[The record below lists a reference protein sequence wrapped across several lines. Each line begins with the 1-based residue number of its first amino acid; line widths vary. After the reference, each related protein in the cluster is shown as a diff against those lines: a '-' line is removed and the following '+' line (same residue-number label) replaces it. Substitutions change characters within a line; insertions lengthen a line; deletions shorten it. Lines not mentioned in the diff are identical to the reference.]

1 MFKHLLYSA
10 VGVASALAV
19 LTLDVAASSAGA
31 DPQRGREIAASSCR
45 VCHGIDGI
53 GTNPTVPHIAGESEM
68 YLIKQ
73 LQDFRAGR
81 RENAQMSVV
90 AATLDDE
97 SIRHLAAW
105 YSSIQISVT
114 LPEF

>member
-1 MFKHLLYSA
+1 MHPKLIKAALGMA
-10 VGVASALAV
+10 CALALVTIDASA
-19 LTLDVAASSAGA
+19 AAHAA
-31 DPQRGREIAASSCR
+31 DPQRGRAIAAASCR

-105 YSSIQISVT
+105 YSSIRITVT
-114 LPEF
+114 LPE

>member
-1 MFKHLLYSA
+1 MYSKLVTGA
-10 VGVASALAV
+10 VGVACALAL
-19 LTLDVAASSAGA
+19 LTLDAAASSTGA
-31 DPQRGREIAASSCR
+31 DAQRGRQIAASTCR
-45 VCHGIDGI
+45 VCHGIDGL

-90 AATLDDE
+90 AASLDDE

-105 YSSIQISVT
+105 YSSIKISVT
-114 LPEF
+114 LPEN